1 VSGLGIDLLEI
12 DRFAQVLERRPR
24 IADRLFTAAER
35 EYAASKARPGQ
46 HLAARFCAKEAVAK
60 ALALEGWNFTDVE
73 VVATGAAPGVRLSG
87 RAQAKAAELDVR
99 VRLSLTHTEST
110 AGAVALAL

>member
-1 VSGLGIDLLEI
+1 MLGLDLLEI
-12 DRFAQVLERRPR
+12 ERFEQVLERRPR
-24 IADRLFTAAER
+24 IADRLFTDAER

-73 VVATGAAPGVRLSG
+73 VVADGGAPGVRLSG
-87 RAQAKAAELDVR
+87 RAGARADELGVT
-99 VRLSLTHTEST
+99 VRLSLTHTETT